1 MTVSH
6 AGYAVS
12 AIPSGDLARSWQ
24 PQLPGDGLLI
34 VRIFS
39 VSSLSGSRI
48 KMMVQGYDNI
58 Q

>member
-1 MTVSH
+1 MSH